1 MLLLAFDTATPT
13 VGAALH
19 DGVRVIAV
27 SAPARPVGAWSA
39 SGSPGAR
46 PARDDARRH
55 GELLAPA
62 IQQVLGQVGAVPTD
76 LTDLAVGTGPG
87 PFTGLRVGLVTA
99 RTLGQTLGIA
109 VHGVCTL
116 DALALQAVLDGAL
129 PVTDFVVA
137 TDARRRE
144 VYWAGYRWDA
154 SHQDEREAGVPERL
168 SGPAVGPAADLP
180 RVGRPTVGR
189 GADLYPESLGPRL
202 GPADPD
208 AGAVAT
214 WAVRALVAGRDLS
227 DLSPRYLRR
236 PDVHEGAVRKSA
248 LG

>member
-13 VGAALH
+13 VSAALH
-19 DGVRVIAV
+19 DGGRTIALW
-27 SAPARPVGAWSA
+27 SAA
-39 SGSPGAR
+39 SGSADGPTAR
-46 PARDDARRH
+46 SDARRH
-55 GELLAPA
+55 GELLAPS
-62 IQQVLGQVGAVPTD
+62 IQQVLGQVGAAPAD

-99 RTLGQTLGIA
+99 RTLGLTLGIP

-116 DALALQAVLDGAL
+116 DALALQAVLEGAV
-129 PVTDFVVA
+129 PVADFLVA

-144 VYWAGYRWDA
+144 VYWAGYRWDSGDPA
-154 SHQDEREAGVPERL
+154 RGVPHRV
-168 SGPAVGPAADLP
+168 SGPDVGPAADLP
-180 RVGRPTVGR
+180 RAGRPTVGR
-189 GADLYPESLGPRL
+189 GADLYPGPLGPRL
-202 GPADPD
+202 GPADPA

-214 WAVRALVAGRDLS
+214 WAARALADGVDLS
-227 DLSPRYLRR
+227 DLAPRYLRR